1 MRIRKRSSGSAATPA
16 LLSLIMVVLV
26 AVTVY
31 VFASKFCAGLRR
43 SLPLAWISIINT
55 I

>member
-16 LLSLIMVVLV
+16 LLSLLLVILV

-31 VFASKFCAGLRR
+31 VFASEIMRRLRR
-43 SLPLAWISIINT
+43 SLPLASRSIINT